1 MQFCSATY
9 RPQLWWSTGL
19 FYPAIFF
26 YFLQVPH
33 PGARPGLHKKATAA
47 WRLTGVQHR
56 SLPCF
61 GAEQDSYGRVV
72 GESRCSG
79 FIKRGV
85 RTYVCV
91 RAYPL
96 RLEHA
101 GFNATWAGACIPD
114 ARSLALGLALIN
126 GRAGQAANHRH
137 PTQPLY
143 NFRCSAAGSE
153 RIASDHFQI
162 LTKIK
167 KGACFKFSARAV
179 IGPFPFHWPQNGK
192 PLVHRSSII
201 VYFGTKAEQMFR
213 PASKRRTS

>member
-1 MQFCSATY
+1 M
-9 RPQLWWSTGL
+9 
-19 FYPAIFF
+19 
-26 YFLQVPH
+26 
-33 PGARPGLHKKATAA
+33 
-47 WRLTGVQHR
+47 
-56 SLPCF
+56 
-61 GAEQDSYGRVV
+61 V

-137 PTQPLY
+137 PTQLAMPR
-143 NFRCSAAGSE
+143 NRSTTS
-153 RIASDHFQI
+153 
-162 LTKIK
+162 
-167 KGACFKFSARAV
+167 GAVQLAL
-179 IGPFPFHWPQNGK
+179 N
-192 PLVHRSSII
+192 
-201 VYFGTKAEQMFR
+201 E
-213 PASKRRTS
+213 

>member
-91 RAYPL
+91 PAAFGARRFQCNL
-96 RLEHA
+96 GRQ
-101 GFNATWAGACIPD
+101 AGASQTL
-114 ARSLALGLALIN
+114 ARTHQWARRP
-126 GRAGQAANHRH
+126 GRQSSSSD
-137 PTQPLY
+137 PTGHASQPLY

-167 KGACFKFSARAV
+167 KGRASNSRREPSSV
-179 IGPFPFHWPQNGK
+179 HFHSIGLKTENH
-192 PLVHRSSII
+192 
-201 VYFGTKAEQMFR
+201 
-213 PASKRRTS
+213 

>member
-1 MQFCSATY
+1 MERSKI
-9 RPQLWWSTGL
+9 RTG
-19 FYPAIFF
+19 
-26 YFLQVPH
+26 
-33 PGARPGLHKKATAA
+33 A
-47 WRLTGVQHR
+47 WL
-56 SLPCF
+56 
-61 GAEQDSYGRVV
+61 ERVV
-72 GESRCSG
+72 APVLLKEGY
-79 FIKRGV
+79 V

-167 KGACFKFSARAV
+167 KSGVLQILGESRHRSISIPLASKRKTTKYTGVVLLYILEQKPSKCF
-179 IGPFPFHWPQNGK
+179 GLPQNGVR
-192 PLVHRSSII
+192 PNPCLSTPGQASHRWTHGSCC
-201 VYFGTKAEQMFR
+201 
-213 PASKRRTS
+213 PSKVPTSLL

>member
-1 MQFCSATY
+1 MVVYWSFLPGHFFLLFTGSSPRSPPRT
-9 RPQLWWSTGL
+9 PQEGNSG
-19 FYPAIFF
+19 
-26 YFLQVPH
+26 VE
-33 PGARPGLHKKATAA
+33 
-47 WRLTGVQHR
+47 TGVQPR

-167 KGACFKFSARAV
+167 KGRASNSRREPSSV
-179 IGPFPFHWPQNGK
+179 HFHSIGLKTENH
-192 PLVHRSSII
+192 
-201 VYFGTKAEQMFR
+201 
-213 PASKRRTS
+213 

>member
-1 MQFCSATY
+1 
-9 RPQLWWSTGL
+9 
-19 FYPAIFF
+19 
-26 YFLQVPH
+26 
-33 PGARPGLHKKATAA
+33 
-47 WRLTGVQHR
+47 
-56 SLPCF
+56 
-61 GAEQDSYGRVV
+61 VV

-91 RAYPL
+91 PAAFGARRFQCNL
-96 RLEHA
+96 GRQ
-101 GFNATWAGACIPD
+101 AGASQTL
-114 ARSLALGLALIN
+114 ARTHQWARRP
-126 GRAGQAANHRH
+126 GRQSSSSD
-137 PTQPLY
+137 PTGHASQPLY

-192 PLVHRSSII
+192 SLVHRSSTI

-213 PASKRRTS
+213 PASNARTWCVQILVCPLQGPGEPSMDPRIVLS